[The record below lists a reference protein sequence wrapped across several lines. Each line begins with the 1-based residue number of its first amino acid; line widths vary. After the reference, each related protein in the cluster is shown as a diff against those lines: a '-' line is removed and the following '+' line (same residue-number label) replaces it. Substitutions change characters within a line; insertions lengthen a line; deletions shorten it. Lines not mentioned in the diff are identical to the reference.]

1 MVSVLTKGKDVRP
14 MESVT
19 PSSRLT
25 FWEAASIIIGHGIG
39 AGILSVPYLASRNSW
54 WDMLWIAAAAYLI
67 NLLLHFMIAE
77 LSYNNGGAQFIR
89 CFERELFVGKIG
101 KLLTWVAFALLGFS
115 TVVNVSGFIT
125 GAAAALTVWLGLPEL
140 AAMLLFYIVSAGIV
154 YLGLKVVGV
163 CEKIAVF
170 SMVGVVGIL
179 LAATLLSE
187 LSPLSTSFIASS
199 NLLALYSMVAFSLSA
214 VMSTPQVVKGLQ
226 GDVKRIRGAIA
237 AGTGL
242 NLLLILVITFM
253 TLLGAGS
260 DISQNGALVD
270 LAAHLGGWVSV
281 IGYIFTLLALAT
293 SFWANTLNL
302 RDIVDE
308 QVHWGP
314 RWSWLAA
321 SLPCLVIALLRFTSF
336 VGFTRLASVVQV
348 LTGVGII
355 VAYHRSRKKAG
366 ASPICG
372 SFGTL
377 PFQILVVAGTLLSTI
392 GALLPVK

>member
-1 MVSVLTKGKDVRP
+1 
-14 MESVT
+14 MEPIQSA
-19 PSSRLT
+19 SRLT

-39 AGILSVPYLASRNSW
+39 AGILSVPYLASRSRW
-54 WDMLWIAAAAYLI
+54 WDILWIAAAAYLI

-89 CFERELFVGKIG
+89 CFEKELFVGRVG
-101 KLLTWVAFALLGFS
+101 KLLTWIAFALLGFS

-125 GAAAALTVWLGLPEL
+125 GAAAALTAWLGLPEL
-140 AAMLLFYIVSAGIV
+140 VAMLLFYVLSAAVV

-187 LSPLSTSFIASS
+187 LSPLSTAFIAPA

-226 GDVKRIRGAIA
+226 GDVGRIRSAIA

-253 TLLGAGS
+253 TLLGAGR

-348 LTGVGII
+348 LTGIGII
-355 VAYHRSRKKAG
+355 VAYHRSRRKAG
-366 ASPICG
+366 VSPICG
-372 SFGTL
+372 RFGAL
-377 PFQILVVAGTLLSTI
+377 PFQILVIAGTLLSTV
-392 GALLPVK
+392 GALLPVA

>member
-1 MVSVLTKGKDVRP
+1 
-14 MESVT
+14 MEPVQ
-19 PSSRLT
+19 SSARLT

-54 WDMLWIAAAAYLI
+54 WDILWIAAVAYLI

-89 CFERELFVGKIG
+89 CFEKELFVGRIG
-101 KLLTWVAFALLGFS
+101 KILTWIAFALLGFS
-115 TVVNVSGFIT
+115 TIVNVSGFIT
-125 GAAAALTVWLGLPEL
+125 GAAAALTAWLGLPEL
-140 AAMLLFYIVSAGIV
+140 AAMLLFYIVSAAIV

-187 LSPLSTSFIASS
+187 LSPLSTDSIAFT

-226 GDVKRIRGAIA
+226 GDVKQIRRAIA

-253 TLLGAGS
+253 TLLGAGR

-270 LAAHLGGWVSV
+270 LAAHLGGWVSI
-281 IGYIFTLLALAT
+281 IGYIFTLLALAS

-314 RWSWLAA
+314 RWSWLIA

-355 VAYHRSRKKAG
+355 VAYHRSRRKAG

-372 SFGTL
+372 RFGTL
-377 PFQILVVAGTLLSTI
+377 PFQILVIAGTLLSTV

>member
-1 MVSVLTKGKDVRP
+1 
-14 MESVT
+14 MEPVQ
-19 PSSRLT
+19 SSARLT

-54 WDMLWIAAAAYLI
+54 WDILWIAAVAYLI

-89 CFERELFVGKIG
+89 CFEKELFVGRIG
-101 KLLTWVAFALLGFS
+101 KILTWIAFALLGFS
-115 TVVNVSGFIT
+115 TIVNVSGFIT
-125 GAAAALTVWLGLPEL
+125 GAAAALTAWLGLPEL
-140 AAMLLFYIVSAGIV
+140 AAMLLFYIVSAAIV

-187 LSPLSTSFIASS
+187 LSPLSTDSIAFT

-226 GDVKRIRGAIA
+226 GDVKQIRRAIA

-253 TLLGAGS
+253 TLLGAGR

-270 LAAHLGGWVSV
+270 LAAHLGGWVSI

-314 RWSWLAA
+314 RWSWLIA

-355 VAYHRSRKKAG
+355 VAYHRSRRKAG

-372 SFGTL
+372 RFGTL
-377 PFQILVVAGTLLSTI
+377 PFQILVIAGTLLSTV

>member
-1 MVSVLTKGKDVRP
+1 
-14 MESVT
+14 METSNA
-19 PSSRLT
+19 SSRLT

-39 AGILSVPYLASRNSW
+39 AGILSVPYLASRSRW
-54 WDMLWIAAAAYLI
+54 WDILWIAAAAYLI

-101 KLLTWVAFALLGFS
+101 KLLTWIAFALLGFS

-125 GAAAALTVWLGLPEL
+125 GAAAALTAWLGLPEL
-140 AAMLLFYIVSAGIV
+140 AAMLLFYVLSAAVV

-187 LSPLSTSFIASS
+187 LSPLSTAFIAPA

-226 GDVKRIRGAIA
+226 GDVGRIRSAIA

-253 TLLGAGS
+253 TLLGAGR

-302 RDIVDE
+302 RDVVDE

-314 RWSWLAA
+314 QWSWLAA

-348 LTGVGII
+348 LTGIGII
-355 VAYHRSRKKAG
+355 VAYHRSRRKAG
-366 ASPICG
+366 GSPICG
-372 SFGTL
+372 RFGAL
-377 PFQILVVAGTLLSTI
+377 PFQILVIAGTLLSTV
-392 GALLPVK
+392 GALLPVA

>member
-1 MVSVLTKGKDVRP
+1 
-14 MESVT
+14 MEPVQ
-19 PSSRLT
+19 SSARLT

-54 WDMLWIAAAAYLI
+54 WDILWIAAAAYLI

-89 CFERELFVGKIG
+89 CFEKELFVGRIG
-101 KLLTWVAFALLGFS
+101 KILTWIAFALLGFS
-115 TVVNVSGFIT
+115 TIVNVSGFIT
-125 GAAAALTVWLGLPEL
+125 GAAAALTAWLGLPEL
-140 AAMLLFYIVSAGIV
+140 AAMLLFYIVSAAIV

-187 LSPLSTSFIASS
+187 LSPLSTDSIAFT

-226 GDVKRIRGAIA
+226 GDVKQIRRAIA

-253 TLLGAGS
+253 TLLGAGR

-270 LAAHLGGWVSV
+270 LAAHLGGWVSI

-314 RWSWLAA
+314 RWSWLVA

-355 VAYHRSRKKAG
+355 VAYHRSRRKAG

-372 SFGTL
+372 RFGTL
-377 PFQILVVAGTLLSTI
+377 PFQILVIAGTLLSTV